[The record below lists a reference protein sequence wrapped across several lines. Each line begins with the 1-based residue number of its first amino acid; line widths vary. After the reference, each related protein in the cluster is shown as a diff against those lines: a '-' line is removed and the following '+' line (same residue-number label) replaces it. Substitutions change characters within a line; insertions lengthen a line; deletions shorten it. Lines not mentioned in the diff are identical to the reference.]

1 MQDCFPRMMQVRQR
15 FSKSPP
21 LDIRAVIEQGFRSQ
35 GIGERVKQ
43 GSRIAVAVGSRGI
56 RNLDKI
62 VSCLLELLQ
71 AAGSKP
77 FIVPAMGS
85 HGGAT
90 PEGQTELLATFGIT
104 EQKLGVP
111 VKASMEV
118 KSLGRTEDG
127 IETWFST
134 EALGAD
140 GIIVV
145 NRVKPHTDFEAS
157 IGSGILKMIS
167 IGLGKHA
174 GAATCHARSARL
186 GHERVIRT
194 VSQLIIHSLHSAH
207 SAPILCG
214 VAILEDAVHETAQIE
229 FLKPEEMESREEQ
242 LHARAKALMPKLPF
256 DQIDLLIVDR
266 IGKNISGTGMD
277 PNIIGRHVQGYSASL
292 SGGGQGRP
300 HISRI
305 FVRELTPETRG
316 NAIGIGLADLTTTRM
331 VQAMDKPTTY
341 INVLTALTPQNAKI
355 PIHFD
360 TDREAISQGLV
371 SLALPE
377 GVEPKV
383 VRIADTLSLEH
394 LAVSEAYADLLGKE
408 EKLQAQGDW
417 EAMKFDS
424 SGNLPPLGS

>member
-1 MQDCFPRMMQVRQR
+1 MQDCFPRMMQVRQH
-15 FSKSPP
+15 FPKSPP
-21 LDIRAVIEQGFRSQ
+21 LDIRAVIEQGFRAS
-35 GIGERVKQ
+35 GIGERAKQ

-62 VSCLLELLQ
+62 VSCLLELLK

-118 KSLGRTEDG
+118 RNLGRTEDG
-127 IETWFST
+127 VEAWFST

-194 VSQLIIHSLHSAH
+194 VSQLVIR

-214 VAILEDAVHETAQIE
+214 VAILEDAVHQTAQIE

-277 PNIIGRHVQGYSASL
+277 PNIIGRHVHGYSASL
-292 SGGGQGRP
+292 ADGGQRQP
-300 HISRI
+300 HICRI

-383 VRIADTLSLEH
+383 VRIADTLSLEQM
-394 LAVSEAYADLLGKE
+394 AVSEAYAALLGTQE
-408 EKLQAQGDW
+408 GLEAEGDW
-417 EAMKFDS
+417 EEMKFDS
-424 SGNLPPLGS
+424 SGNLLPLLA

>member
-1 MQDCFPRMMQVRQR
+1 MQDSFPRMMRVRQR
-15 FSKSPP
+15 FPNSPQ

-35 GIGERVKQ
+35 DIGERVKP

-62 VSCLLELLQ
+62 VSFLVELLK

-90 PEGQTELLATFGIT
+90 PEGQTELLATYGIT
-104 EQKLGVP
+104 EQRLGVP
-111 VKASMEV
+111 LKASMEV

-127 IETWFST
+127 VDAWFST
-134 EALGAD
+134 EALHAD
-140 GIIVV
+140 GIFVV

-157 IGSGILKMIS
+157 IGSGILKMLS
-167 IGLGKHA
+167 IGLGKHT

-186 GHERVIRT
+186 GYERVIRT
-194 VSQLIIHSLHSAH
+194 VSQRIIR

-214 VAILEDAVHETAQIE
+214 VAILEDALHETAQIE
-229 FLKPEEMESREEQ
+229 FLKPDEMESREEQ

-256 DQIDLLIVDR
+256 DEIDLLIVDR

-292 SGGGQGRP
+292 AEGGRMQP
-300 HISRI
+300 HISRISRI

-316 NAIGIGLADLTTTRM
+316 NAIGIGLADLTTSRM
-331 VQAMDKPTTY
+331 VQAMDKRTTY

-355 PIHFD
+355 PIHFE
-360 TDREAISQGLV
+360 TDREAVSQGLT

-377 GVEPKV
+377 SNSPKV
-383 VRIADTLSLEH
+383 VRIADTLSLEK
-394 LAVSEAYADLLGKE
+394 LAVSEAYADLLGKQE
-408 EKLQAQGDW
+408 GLQSEGDW
-417 EAMKFDS
+417 EEMQFDP
-424 SGNLPPLGS
+424 SGNLLPLLS

>member
-1 MQDCFPRMMQVRQR
+1 MQDSFPRMIQVRQR
-15 FSKSPP
+15 FPKSQP
-21 LDIRAVIEQGFRSQ
+21 LDIRAVIEQGFRSP
-35 GIGERVKQ
+35 GIGERIEQ

-62 VSCLLELLQ
+62 VSCLLELLK

-118 KSLGRTEDG
+118 KSLGSTENG
-127 IETWFST
+127 VEAWFST

-167 IGLGKHA
+167 IGLGKHV

-186 GHERVIRT
+186 DHERVIRT
-194 VSQLIIHSLHSAH
+194 VSQLIIR

-242 LHARAKALMPKLPF
+242 LHARAKVLMPKLPF

-277 PNIIGRHVQGYSASL
+277 PNIIGRHVHGYSASL
-292 SGGGQGRP
+292 AGGGQGRP

-355 PIHFD
+355 PIHFE

-377 GVEPKV
+377 NSAPRV

-394 LAVSEAYADLLGKE
+394 LTVSEAYADLLGKE
-408 EKLQAQGDW
+408 ERLQSEGNW
-417 EAMKFDS
+417 ERMKFDPD
-424 SGNLPPLGS
+424 GNLLPLGS